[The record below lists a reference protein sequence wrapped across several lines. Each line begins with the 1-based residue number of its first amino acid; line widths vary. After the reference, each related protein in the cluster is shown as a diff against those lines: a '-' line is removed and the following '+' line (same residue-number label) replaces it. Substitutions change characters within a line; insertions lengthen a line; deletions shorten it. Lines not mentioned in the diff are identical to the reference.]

1 MARKTKAEAQ
11 ETRQQILDA
20 AEQVF
25 ATRGV
30 ARTSLQ
36 DIAGAA
42 GVTRGAV
49 YWHFQDKAD
58 LFEAMLNRVVM
69 PCESALEQ
77 ALANP
82 PESTLSSLLEMVL
95 VPFEALSTNAQT
107 QRVFTVAMHYTEYT
121 GDMAIAQQRHNDSLA
136 GFIEQMHSVM
146 LRGQAA
152 GQIRTDL
159 DVKGAAIGLFALVD
173 GLMRQW
179 TLAPDSFDLMKVG
192 RQAALSYLSGLQP

>member
-1 MARKTKAEAQ
+1 MVRKTKAEAQ

-82 PESTLSSLLEMVL
+82 PESTLSSLLDMVL

-152 GQIRTDL
+152 GQIRPDL
-159 DVKGAAIGLFALVD
+159 DARGAAIGLFALVD

-179 TLAPDSFDLMKVG
+179 TLAPDSFDLLQVG